1 MEEKEPIKI
10 RLSTVILSFI
20 IFILILAII
29 FMYFYFTNSSKES
42 NNTIEN
48 NKESISENIIS
59 NFVNTSEPV
68 QGESTNNVST
78 IKKLNIN
85 SNEVTQLYKYIMKVN
100 SSQEEL
106 VYRNTKVTEK
116 DLNNQLKLATIF
128 ENITRNDASNIKN
141 VTDSYGYTTEHIY
154 YSKNTIET
162 IAKKIFGN
170 NTSIKHETYEGLLA
184 QAKEYKNG
192 EYDCY
197 EFQGGGGYPWLLS
210 CSELIS
216 AEQNGDEIYIYDKYV
231 HIYEND
237 LSSDTC
243 TIYDSSDKSNI
254 IAKNIDSNTFLK
266 NAESNSGEYSSKV
279 IIDNINNITNNKV
292 KTFKH
297 TFKKN
302 NNGSYYWYS
311 TEPIN

>member
-1 MEEKEPIKI
+1 MNEKEPIRI
-10 RLSTVILSFI
+10 RLSTVILLFI

-29 FMYFYFTNSSKES
+29 FICYYFLNFKN
-42 NNTIEN
+42 NNTIIN
-48 NKESISENIIS
+48 NTGSISESNYSNSTTTSNLTQNNNIS
-59 NFVNTSEPV
+59 N
-68 QGESTNNVST
+68 
-78 IKKLNIN
+78 IKQLDIN

-128 ENITRNDASNIKN
+128 ENITRNDASTIKN

-154 YSKNTIET
+154 YSKNTIEN
-162 IAKKIFGN
+162 IAKKIFGDN
-170 NTSIKHETYEGLLA
+170 SSIKHESYEGLIA

-197 EFQGGGGYPWLLS
+197 DIQGGGDFPWSWS
-210 CSELIS
+210 CSEIIS
-216 AEQNGDEIYIYDKYV
+216 AEQNENEIYIYDNYV
-231 HIYEND
+231 HIYDNNISED
-237 LSSDTC
+237 SF
-243 TIYDSSDKSNI
+243 TIYNSSDKNTIISTNI
-254 IAKNIDSNTFLK
+254 KFDDFLK
-266 NAESNSGEYSSKV
+266 NAELSSGNYSSKI
-279 IIDNINNITNNKV
+279 IIDNLKQITDNKI

-302 NNGSYYWYS
+302 DNNSYYWYS